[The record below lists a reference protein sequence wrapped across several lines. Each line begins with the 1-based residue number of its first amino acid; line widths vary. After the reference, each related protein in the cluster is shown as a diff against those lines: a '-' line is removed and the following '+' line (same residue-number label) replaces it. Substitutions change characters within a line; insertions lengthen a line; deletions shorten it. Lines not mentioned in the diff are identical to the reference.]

1 MKILKNIRKSNAVI
15 YLFGDLLSRATPF
28 ILIPIISK
36 TLGTESLA
44 YYSNYFLLL
53 FIVQSILTMF
63 VVPYLNVLF
72 FKDNNKYL
80 QIVNYLVGNQNAILL
95 ATLLFAIFL
104 LFLFNDIM
112 FMIFLLSVF
121 FSVSINFYLNHLQV
135 NRFAKKY
142 SVINFL
148 KGGGYLILALVGVFS
163 NIITV
168 KYLLISNFIILALLS
183 LYSFRNLNA
192 LSKFKNSNIDIS
204 ILLPAIIFGLPLIP
218 SLLINSI
225 RTTIDRY
232 YILGGFDL
240 STMGLYAGVY
250 QIASLIMIFSASLVK
265 TYSPS
270 IMESYV
276 NQDFNKVRNLI
287 LKSSGIILILSFF
300 VNFFLYE
307 FGYLLLSD
315 TPSYKIQIFSFLS
328 WVFCFQSISSF
339 FTSYYQFFDKTR
351 LILFINLVSLFFYYV
366 FVVYLAT
373 DLNSFVL
380 LAISV
385 SLMNLF
391 PVIFL
396 GGYRVL
402 KGNK

>member
-148 KGGGYLILALVGVFS
+148 KGGGI
-163 NIITV
+163 
-168 KYLLISNFIILALLS
+168 
-183 LYSFRNLNA
+183 
-192 LSKFKNSNIDIS
+192 
-204 ILLPAIIFGLPLIP
+204 
-218 SLLINSI
+218 
-225 RTTIDRY
+225 
-232 YILGGFDL
+232 
-240 STMGLYAGVY
+240 
-250 QIASLIMIFSASLVK
+250 
-265 TYSPS
+265 
-270 IMESYV
+270 
-276 NQDFNKVRNLI
+276 
-287 LKSSGIILILSFF
+287 
-300 VNFFLYE
+300 
-307 FGYLLLSD
+307 
-315 TPSYKIQIFSFLS
+315 
-328 WVFCFQSISSF
+328 
-339 FTSYYQFFDKTR
+339 
-351 LILFINLVSLFFYYV
+351 
-366 FVVYLAT
+366 
-373 DLNSFVL
+373 
-380 LAISV
+380 
-385 SLMNLF
+385 
-391 PVIFL
+391 
-396 GGYRVL
+396 
-402 KGNK
+402 